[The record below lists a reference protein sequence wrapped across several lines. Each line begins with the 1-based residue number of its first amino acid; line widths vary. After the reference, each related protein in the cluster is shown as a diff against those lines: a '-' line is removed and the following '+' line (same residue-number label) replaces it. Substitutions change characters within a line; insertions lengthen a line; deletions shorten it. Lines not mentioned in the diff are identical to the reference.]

1 MATVEFNFN
10 LWWTMGKACGT
21 STKASYNP
29 APNKGPGIYIIH
41 NSNVENTTYVGYAD
55 NCYHRWNGRTEVF
68 HTLGIPKAYAKNVLC
83 AFCLPSVDQGKSMWL
98 EGMNNCEHLL
108 IRAVVNGLLG
118 VTTNTNSQLAYNASC
133 DLQQQDRHA
142 RACLPPERSLGMA
155 ARPTAGRRRG
165 EFLAS
170 PHPKGFSTFRK
181 GKRRK
186 SASFV

>member
-21 STKASYNP
+21 NVKASYNP

-55 NCYHRWNGRTEVF
+55 NCYHRWNARTEVL

-83 AFCLPSVDQGKSMWL
+83 AFCCPSVDQGKSMWL

-108 IRAVVNGLLG
+108 IRAVVKGLLG
-118 VTTNTNSQLAYNASC
+118 VTTNTNSQLATTTFNNKTATLVRVYLPS
-133 DLQQQDRHA
+133 DPWGWLQ
-142 RACLPPERSLGMA
+142 
-155 ARPTAGRRRG
+155 GRRQVAVG
-165 EFLAS
+165 ANF
-170 PHPKGFSTFRK
+170 
-181 GKRRK
+181 
-186 SASFV
+186 

>member
-21 STKASYNP
+21 SSKASYNP

-55 NCYHRWNGRTEVF
+55 NCSHRWNARTEVF
-68 HTLGIPKAYAKNVLC
+68 HTLGVPKAYAKNILC
-83 AFCLPSVDQGKSMWL
+83 AFCCPTVDQGKSMFL

-118 VTTNTNSQLAYNASC
+118 VTTSTNSQLGSTTFNNSIATLVRVY
-133 DLQQQDRHA
+133 
-142 RACLPPERSLGMA
+142 LPTTNWGWL
-155 ARPTAGRRRG
+155 
-165 EFLAS
+165 
-170 PHPKGFSTFRK
+170 KGSRQIAVK
-181 GKRRK
+181 
-186 SASFV
+186 ANY